1 MDIKIN
7 ISVKNSVQK
16 YISAR
21 INKARNSYCSLRNI
35 WKSNVY
41 SIQTNVRI
49 FNSNVISVLPYGCQ
63 SWRVNTNDMNKLD
76 VFQKCLRRIYNI
88 IWPDKISNE
97 YMYRRTKS
105 LPISCQI
112 KKYRMRWSGHVLRM
126 RQDHIPRVALRW
138 TPTGKMIKGWS
149 QDYMNKIYYSLTVRY
164 GSDYGGVK
172 VIAQDRNNW
181 RNDIVALCPTW
192 GWRG

>member
-7 ISVKNSVQK
+7 ISVENSVQK

-21 INKARNSYCSLRNI
+21 INKAKNSYCSLRNI

-41 SIQTNVRI
+41 SRKTNVRI
-49 FNSNVISVLPYGCQ
+49 FNSNVIPVLPYGCQ

-97 YMYRRTKS
+97 NMFRRTKY

-112 KKYRMRWSGHVLRM
+112 KKYRMRWLGHLENATRSHTRSCSEMDTHRKNDQRM
-126 RQDHIPRVALRW
+126 VPRLH
-138 TPTGKMIKGWS
+138 G
-149 QDYMNKIYYSLTVRY
+149 
-164 GSDYGGVK
+164 
-172 VIAQDRNNW
+172 
-181 RNDIVALCPTW
+181 
-192 GWRG
+192 

>member
-7 ISVKNSVQK
+7 ISVENSVQK
-16 YISAR
+16 YISVR

-41 SIQTNVRI
+41 SIKTNVRI
-49 FNSNVISVLPYGCQ
+49 FNSNVISVLSYGCQ
-63 SWRVNTNDMNKLD
+63 SGRVNMNDMNKLD

-105 LPISCQI
+105 LSISCQI
-112 KKYRMRWSGHVLRM
+112 KKYRMRWLGHVLRM
-126 RQDHIPRVALRW
+126 PQGHILRVALRW
-138 TPTGKMIKGWS
+138 TPTGKIIKGWS
-149 QDYMNKIYYSLTVRY
+149 QD
-164 GSDYGGVK
+164 
-172 VIAQDRNNW
+172 
-181 RNDIVALCPTW
+181 
-192 GWRG
+192 